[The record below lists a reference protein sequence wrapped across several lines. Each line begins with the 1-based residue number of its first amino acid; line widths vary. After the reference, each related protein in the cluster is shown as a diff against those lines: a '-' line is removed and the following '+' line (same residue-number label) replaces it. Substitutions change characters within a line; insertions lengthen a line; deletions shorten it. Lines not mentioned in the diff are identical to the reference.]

1 MSSQKM
7 SFWEVIQTVVI
18 AFVLALI
25 ITTFI
30 VQGFVIPTGSM
41 ETTIMP
47 NDRVFVNK
55 FIYRFTE
62 PERGDIIVFKYPVD
76 PTKDYVKRLIG
87 LPGETIEMRNGVVY
101 INNKP
106 LKEPYLTQPSTGNY
120 GPITVEK
127 GHYFML
133 GDNRDNS
140 EDSRYWG
147 QLPAK
152 NIKGKV
158 FLRFWPLNR
167 IKWLN

>member
-1 MSSQKM
+1 MSSPKM
-7 SFWEVIQTVVI
+7 SLWEIVQTIGI

-47 NDRVFVNK
+47 HDRVFVNK
-55 FIYRFTE
+55 FIYHFTE
-62 PERGDIIVFKYPVD
+62 PQRGDIIVFKYPVD
-76 PTKDYVKRLIG
+76 PSKDYVKRLIG
-87 LPGETIEMRNGVVY
+87 LPGETVEMRNGIVY

-106 LKEPYLTQPSTGNY
+106 LDETYLTRPSSGNY

-127 GHYFML
+127 GHYFMM

-147 QLPAK
+147 LLPEK
-152 NIKGKV
+152 NIKGEV
-158 FLRFWPLNR
+158 FMRFWPLNR
-167 IKWLN
+167 IKWIQ